1 MVFNYFFV
9 SCFNW
14 GILLYNVVLV
24 SAVQQSELAI
34 WVCVCVCVC
43 VCIVSLFLFPS
54 HLGHHRALSRVPCL
68 LYSRF

>member
-34 WVCVCVCVC
+34 SVCVCVCVY
-43 VCIVSLFLFPS
+43 SLSFFISFPFRTPQS
-54 HLGHHRALSRVPCL
+54 IK
-68 LYSRF
+68 

>member
-34 WVCVCVCVC
+34 YVCVCVCVY
-43 VCIVSLFLFPS
+43 SLSFFISFPFRTPQS
-54 HLGHHRALSRVPCL
+54 IK
-68 LYSRF
+68 